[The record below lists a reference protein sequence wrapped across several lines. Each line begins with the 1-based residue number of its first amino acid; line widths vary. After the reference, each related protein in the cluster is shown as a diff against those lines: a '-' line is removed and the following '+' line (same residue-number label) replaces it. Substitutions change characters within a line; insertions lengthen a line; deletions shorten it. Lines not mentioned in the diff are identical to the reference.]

1 MKKKIGIFIFIV
13 ICSTVMLSDW
23 IERIYIGRRFKN
35 DSERLQKLFSMYA
48 DLLERQTVKKKE
60 TAPKRRK
67 KSSDQTELNME
78 NRP

>member
-1 MKKKIGIFIFIV
+1 MPEDLKAAHDMNDEIV
-13 ICSTVMLSDW
+13 
-23 IERIYIGRRFKN
+23 ERIYIGRRFKN